1 MTALLDPAAVAP
13 VPWDN
18 GAGFTREL
26 AVAHGPDGKVLWR
39 VSVADLVQDAEFS
52 RFPDLDRLFV
62 ALGPLVLSIGG
73 HPTTMGEG
81 QSIRFAGEAE
91 VTVRPDR
98 PTRALNVMTRRGA
111 VRADVRLRDRG
122 EPPHP
127 GVSLGIDVGDR
138 AADVHLETVL
148 PSNTVQPTWPAEG
161 SR

>member
-1 MTALLDPAAVAP
+1 MNAVLDPAAVAP

-39 VSVADLVQDAEFS
+39 VSVADLVHDAEFS

-73 HPTTMGEG
+73 HPTTMGAG
-81 QSIRFAGEAE
+81 DAIRFAGEAE

-98 PTRALNVMTRRGA
+98 PTRALNVMTRRDA
-111 VRADVRLRDRG
+111 VRADVHLGDHG
-122 EPPHP
+122 EPAHP
-127 GVSLGIDVGDR
+127 GVSLRIDVGDR
-138 AADVHLETVL
+138 VAEVHLETVL
-148 PSNTVQPTWPAEG
+148 PNHTDQPTRPTEG
-161 SR
+161 PR